1 MLNLHTTYL
10 FKGRVFT
17 NCTGR
22 MRIRI
27 TRRNLYQG
35 GEKMTINSKDDFILA
50 SAGGFFPRGKS
61 QLHKMTHPHFNF
73 HYIFTSDK
81 WGEKNNLFLPTNR
94 SWGEGRKQYLLP
106 LLSKIKS
113 NLNFCF
119 ISNPIV
125 QEAELSVS

>member
-1 MLNLHTTYL
+1 MLNVHTTYL
-10 FKGRVFT
+10 FKGRVLT
-17 NCTGR
+17 NCTDR

-35 GEKMTINSKDDFILA
+35 EKMTINSKDDFTLA

-81 WGEKNNLFLPTNR
+81 
-94 SWGEGRKQYLLP
+94 
-106 LLSKIKS
+106 
-113 NLNFCF
+113 
-119 ISNPIV
+119 
-125 QEAELSVS
+125 